1 MNIIILGPQGSGKG
15 TQAELLAKKYGLEH
29 IDVGRFLREV
39 AAMETGLGKEV
50 YEIINVRK
58 ELVPDHILEKILQL
72 KLNDIDRE
80 QGVIL
85 DGMPRNLEQAGFL
98 EKIFQSFGKKIEK
111 VFFLDVSEEESIKRI
126 SKRWICAKCK
136 AQFIMGK
143 DIRNARE
150 KCAKCGGGLEQ
161 RIDDT
166 PEGIRKRLEVFR
178 KETIPVLDYY
188 KEKGMLVKID
198 GAQPIEKA
206 LEEITRQIEKI

>member
-150 KCAKCGGGLEQ
+150 KCAKCGGRLEQ

-188 KEKGMLVKID
+188 KEKGMLVEID
-198 GAQPIEKA
+198 GAQTIEKA